1 MIDRLSYG
9 KAAGLKVKKGR
20 PSIGRMPEKKELLKL
35 YIKESKSIREVA
47 EVLGCSKDMIYRSLK
62 EYRIE
67 RRKGFKRSI
76 LRDYKPSYLRKEV
89 KEKGSEQVAKEL
101 GITTRTLRKY
111 TKKRNIAQG

>member
-1 MIDRLSYG
+1 MARIKYKEAIGMS
-9 KAAGLKVKKGR
+9 VEKGR
-20 PSIGRMPEKKELLKL
+20 PSIGRMPERKELLKL

-47 EVLGCSKDMIYRSLK
+47 EVLGCSKDMVYRSLK
-62 EYRIE
+62 EYGIE
-67 RRKGFKRSI
+67 RRQGFKRSI

-111 TKKRNIAQG
+111 TKKRIITQG